1 MADYSDQEIDLR
13 PYVTAVMDKWV
24 WILGMG
30 IIAAVLGFVVSS
42 LMAPTYEATALVAI
56 TEPRQRVQFDSR
68 IQTVNDTQPLK
79 AYPELALSDAL
90 LVDLLDQLPEAGDI
104 TLVQLRSKLE
114 AEPGTD
120 PSLLKLT
127 ANDGS
132 PEMAARLANSW
143 AGLFVI
149 WANEIYGDQ
158 GDEQLL
164 FFEAQLAEA
173 GEELRI
179 SEQALIEFQATNRS
193 SILLNQLLAVQQTQ
207 ADYLAK
213 QRQTDLILQD
223 VGSLLTEEG
232 NNSTSGQ
239 ARIEQLASI
248 LLQVRALGGVAN
260 SVTSTMP
267 WQIQMNVDSQSSMS
281 QEELRTVLS
290 NLQSILLA
298 QSSQIEER
306 LAEIEPQILS
316 VQQQKQAADVE
327 ESRLRRDFDVAT
339 ETYTTLARTVDEKRI
354 TSEDTTSGVKLASET
369 AVPEEPSGPRRG
381 LITLLAGLL
390 GMLVGTL
397 FVLVAYVRSGSGS
410 SDGQTV

>member
-114 AEPGTD
+114 AEPGSD

-127 ANDGS
+127 ANDDS
-132 PEMAARLANSW
+132 PELAARLANSW
-143 AGLFVI
+143 AGLFVV

-290 NLQSILLA
+290 NLRSILLA

-369 AVPEEPSGPRRG
+369 AVPQHPAGPRTTVIVG
-381 LITLLAGLL
+381 GAALMGLLAATAAILL
-390 GMLVGTL
+390 AAWWRGE
-397 FVLVAYVRSGSGS
+397 
-410 SDGQTV
+410 